1 MNMPRS
7 ARKKSNTGIY
17 HVILRGINKQTI
29 FEDDE
34 DRIKFLE
41 TIKEFQRPKAE
52 SDILNTEEPNN
63 QNVIGLNYA
72 VYGYCLMENHIHL
85 LIKEEQDDLGT
96 IMRRIGASFVYWYN
110 WKYDRVGHL
119 FQDRYKSEPVE
130 DDKYLL
136 TVLRYIHQNPMK
148 AGIVKDIKDF
158 NWSSYIEYLL
168 EPKIIDADYIL
179 NYFGNK
185 REVAIEAFIDFHKE
199 METGN
204 FLDIDESR
212 RIKDEEAIEIIKKTC
227 NINRCKDLQGFDNT
241 TRDNYLKTLLGL
253 GLSTRQLARLTG
265 VNRNTVLKINQIEY

>member
-1 MNMPRS
+1 MKMPRS

-17 HVILRGINKQTI
+17 HVILRGINKQNI

-34 DRIKFLE
+34 DRIKFLD
-41 TIKEFQRPKAE
+41 TLKEFQRPKVE
-52 SDILNTEEPNN
+52 SNSLNTEEANN
-63 QNVIGLNYA
+63 QSVIGLNYA
-72 VYGYCLMENHIHL
+72 VYGYCLMGSHIHL

-136 TVLRYIHQNPMK
+136 TVLRYIHQNPIK
-148 AGIVKDIKDF
+148 AGIVKDLKDF
-158 NWSSYIEYLL
+158 NWSSYIEYVL

-185 REVAIEAFIDFHKE
+185 REEAIEAFIDFHKK
-199 METGN
+199 MEDGN
-204 FLDIDESR
+204 CLDIDESR

-227 NINRCKDLQGFDNT
+227 NINSCKELQGFDNT
-241 TRDNYLKTLLGL
+241 TRDEHLKILLGL

-265 VNRNTVLKINQIEY
+265 VNRNTILKITSD